1 MKMRK
6 IPAAMPP
13 ATSMKTPV
21 GRGQTNRERAE
32 MGMREQQTPTNPAA
46 STEQECRNGVP
57 VLLSGRPSFF
67 NQLLLTTAAVNHTLL
82 IENHN
87 CTKPLHKLL
96 YGTLPQSTHA
106 DTKTTIFVKVLDK
119 KALQYLTT
127 AVFVQSL
134 LTLSLRRKDHTCHV
148 FKGECG
154 WGIAP

>member
-1 MKMRK
+1 
-6 IPAAMPP
+6 
-13 ATSMKTPV
+13 
-21 GRGQTNRERAE
+21 

-67 NQLLLTTAAVNHTLL
+67 NQLLLTTAAVNYTLL